1 MFFGKLFHTEMNQ
14 VNCSWLS
21 VLCYTNYF
29 SLVPDVILA
38 SAAKNIQIEP
48 LEAKE
53 VSF

>member
-1 MFFGKLFHTEMNQ
+1 MFFRKRFHTEMNQ
-14 VNCSWLS
+14 VIVVGCQCCVTIS
-21 VLCYTNYF
+21 F

-38 SAAKNIQIEP
+38 SAAKKIQIEP